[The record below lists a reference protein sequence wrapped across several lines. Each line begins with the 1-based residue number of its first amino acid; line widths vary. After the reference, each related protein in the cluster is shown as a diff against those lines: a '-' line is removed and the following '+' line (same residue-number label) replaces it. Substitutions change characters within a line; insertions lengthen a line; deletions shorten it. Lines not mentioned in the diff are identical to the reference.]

1 MKQLSGLQGI
11 GLLIFVINS
20 SLILRLTVE
29 GIPQIGSL
37 FMVGFGLMMVALQTP
52 KTLPRIRWLLPFYL
66 LFSLFMWATQL
77 VLWHWW

>member
-11 GLLIFVINS
+11 GLLIFVIN
-20 SLILRLTVE
+20 LCLTLRLTLE

-37 FMVGFGLMMVALQTP
+37 FMVGFGLMTVALQTP
-52 KTLPRIRWLLPFYL
+52 ETLARIRWLLPLYFL
-66 LFSLFMWATQL
+66 ISLFMWATHF